1 MYYKSC
7 QTWIQQ
13 YEGHKQDQYS
23 VCYPAAF
30 SRQED
35 VSQPEKDHVMGDKG
49 GKKDK
54 AKNKKQ
60 KVKKQEYKVKTK
72 QDKQLASPPTGSS

>member
-1 MYYKSC
+1 
-7 QTWIQQ
+7 
-13 YEGHKQDQYS
+13 
-23 VCYPAAF
+23 
-30 SRQED
+30 
-35 VSQPEKDHVMGDKG
+35 MGDKG